1 MQFNK
6 PQEWGSR
13 FHFPENTEVSMDG
26 FVKKITE
33 KMACEMAEK
42 YDAFIVAIIANTARE
57 AGVSDLTVLN
67 KAAILEAI
75 EKQIPKAP
83 LPEARYYGHGKCPR
97 CAAVFLDKS
106 TCYCGNCGQ
115 ALAWEEVNNG

>member
-6 PQEWGSR
+6 APKWGAR
-13 FHFPENTEVSMDG
+13 FQFPENVQTSVVGTSL
-26 FVKKITE
+26 KLRE
-33 KMACEMAEK
+33 KLACVFAEK
-42 YDAFIVAIIANTARE
+42 YDSFIAEEIARE
-57 AGVSDLTVLN
+57 ARAAGVSDLTVLN

-75 EKQIPKAP
+75 EKQIPKSP
-83 LPEARYYGHGKCPR
+83 LPETRYYGHGKCPR

-106 TCYCGNCGQ
+106 TRYCGNCGQ